1 MLGFARGVSEEGEGS
16 TGKNM
21 EGSMRRVR
29 AAEMAHGGAVVRRC
43 SGEQLPVR
51 ESERER
57 EKEGATF
64 LTSRRSSGG
73 GLSSSKSGGA
83 GDQLR
88 RRSGHDVR
96 QRGGTGESEGGAPEQ
111 VKERGGAWVHLL

>member
-1 MLGFARGVSEEGEGS
+1 VLGFARGVAEEGEGS

-21 EGSMRRVR
+21 EGSRRRVR
-29 AAEMAHGGAVVRRC
+29 AAEIAHGGAVMRRC

-73 GLSSSKSGGA
+73 GLSSSKIGGA

-88 RRSGHDVR
+88 RRSGHDV
-96 QRGGTGESEGGAPEQ
+96 QRRCGTGESEGGAPEQ
-111 VKERGGAWVHLL
+111 GKLRGGAWVHLL